1 VVVEIIVLQEL
12 LVQED
17 QVEVEMEEQLQD
29 QVQMEIQEQQVQLTE
44 VVAEVEEVV
53 YNQTV
58 LVQVQAE
65 PAVQES
71 LS

>member
-29 QVQMEIQEQQVQLTE
+29 RVQMEIQEQQVQLTQ
-44 VVAEVEEVV
+44 VVAEVEEVA

-65 PAVQES
+65 PAVRES

>member
-17 QVEVEMEEQLQD
+17 QEEVEMEEQLQD
-29 QVQMEIQEQQVQLTE
+29 QVQMEIQGQQVQLTE
-44 VVAEVEEVV
+44 VEVVAEAVEYFQVV
-53 YNQTV
+53 KLQ
-58 LVQVQAE
+58 VQVE

-71 LS
+71 